1 MRSFVLW
8 YTKRESKIK
17 DDEKAKLDLHINLWK
32 VQKNFLK
39 EKFIFDFGFFIN
51 DITKIKNIY
60 FYIPFEVEEI
70 KDLGENIL
78 NNHKLVGAIFN
89 EVCDICT
96 TRVGKRIKI
105 NMKDEEFMIYSL
117 SDDQKKINSCHDNH
131 GGCILSL
138 QLDNILSE
146 NEKELNQDIE
156 KIKKYY
162 FRFRIKTDKKNLRF
176 IRNHDFDQSVFSNV
190 FTRTEIID
198 FRINDIRTCSEMI
211 KEKYGSNY
219 NFNIRKINYLL
230 LRNFNDEFIYYDGNV
245 KSRILENDLWD
256 DYIEE
261 IHEDLIAYHIKK
273 TAENDKKTNEK
284 VTENNQKNDQGIDS
298 FVNLTRFRYKKT
310 NLKILVIYLLIFIF
324 SSISIG
330 VLSSLILEKMKNLL
344 LRNFKLSCF
353 SFFIFPFF
361 IFSIGEIITNFFPL
375 INIYKKRKK

>member
-8 YTKRESKIK
+8 YTKR
-17 DDEKAKLDLHINLWK
+17 DDKSENHEEAELVLHINLWK
-32 VQKNFLK
+32 IQKNFSK
-39 EKFIFDFGFFIN
+39 EKFIFDFGFLIN

-60 FYIPFEVEEI
+60 FYIPFKIEKI

-105 NMKDEEFMIYSL
+105 KLSNANDNFMIYSL
-117 SDDQKKINSCHDNH
+117 SQDQIKIEPCNDNH
-131 GGCILSL
+131 GGCILSFHL
-138 QLDNILSE
+138 ENILSE
-146 NEKELNQDIE
+146 NEIKLNSGIE
-156 KIKKYY
+156 ETKKYY
-162 FRFRIKTDKKNLRF
+162 FRFRIKTDERNLKF
-176 IRNHDFDQSVFSNV
+176 IRNHDFDKSIFSNV

-273 TAENDKKTNEK
+273 IAETN
-284 VTENNQKNDQGIDS
+284 KNIES
-298 FVNLTRFRYKKT
+298 FVNLTRFRYRKSNIRIVIT
-310 NLKILVIYLLIFIF
+310 YLWILLL
-324 SSISIG
+324 SGVPIG
-330 VLSSLILEKMKNLL
+330 IISSLIFEKSKDLLEKHFLL
-344 LRNFKLSCF
+344 SFVILIAISFIIFFTGKFIARFTIARFF
-353 SFFIFPFF
+353 S
-361 IFSIGEIITNFFPL
+361 L